1 MSRFA
6 AGPSIFVLLIVCSAV
21 ELNAQQTPLVP
32 SFGLTFGSPTTFA
45 THAELASYGFAW
57 GVSDGLF
64 GAIPRG
70 NGNYIFY
77 GTAGSNSNCA
87 GQPTYAAGVFSFAG
101 TLDHVTG
108 SNGCKRLFGPG
119 SAAAGWTFD
128 RDYAGG
134 GKLARFSNGS
144 TSGWL
149 MTFHAEYHWKNM
161 ANPPSYWCFIGNSTT
176 SSVPC
181 FYSSIGL
188 AVSTDDGKTFH
199 VAGQI
204 IQPSQPLSVFEG
216 GTGNMDVGYGSLIV
230 ADANGNHLDNPP
242 PDPSKAYFYELYS
255 DFLPGLPGACGQY
268 HCAALARAPY
278 ADTVAA
284 ALSGDPTRVAQLF
297 HKYDGSSPNPWSQP
311 ATAWAQGSPTPDL
324 SGFAGKY
331 APLWTDDVVNE
342 PDVLYDSAFDVYLA
356 VYPTLSGA
364 RLRASKDLIHWSAH
378 FSATYS
384 QSGNTLAY
392 LTLQGETGDPTIG
405 GLTPRLYFSAF
416 PTGVFP
422 DYTKATFESVPIML
436 TTPSRHRS
444 AHH

>member
-1 MSRFA
+1 MMSRSVA
-6 AGPSIFVLLIVCSAV
+6 RSSILALLIVCGA
-21 ELNAQQTPLVP
+21 LDLRAQQAAFQPNF
-32 SFGLTFGSPTTFA
+32 SLTFGSPTTFA
-45 THAELASYGFAW
+45 THAALASYGFAW

-70 NGNYIFY
+70 NGNYTFY
-77 GTAGSNSNCA
+77 GGAGCNSNCSGTAA
-87 GQPTYAAGVFSFAG
+87 GTAGVFSFTG
-101 TLDHVTG
+101 TLDHVSG

-134 GKLARFSNGS
+134 GKLVRFSSGS

-161 ANPPSYWCFIGNSTT
+161 ANTPSYWCLVGNSTT
-176 SSVPC
+176 SAVPC

-188 AVSTDDGKTFH
+188 AVSIDDGKTFQ

-204 IQPSQPLSVFEG
+204 IQPSQPLTVFEG
-216 GTGNMDVGYGSLIV
+216 GAGNMDVGYGSLMV
-230 ADANGNHLDNPP
+230 ADANGKHLDNPP
-242 PDPSKAYFYELYS
+242 PDPSKAYFYVLYS

-284 ALSGDPTRVAQLF
+284 ALSGDPNRVAQLF
-297 HKYDGSSPNPWSQP
+297 HKYDGSSPNPWNQP
-311 ATAWAQGSPTPDL
+311 ATAWAQGSATPDL
-324 SGFAGKY
+324 SGVAGKF

-342 PDVLYDSAFDVYLA
+342 PDVLYDGVFDVYLT
-356 VYPTLSGA
+356 VYPFNGA
-364 RLRASKDLIHWSAH
+364 RLRASKDLIHWSPH
-378 FSATYS
+378 FSASYS
-384 QSGNTLAY
+384 ESGNTLAY

-405 GLTPRLYFSAF
+405 GFMPRLYFSSF

-422 DYTKATFESVPIML
+422 DYTKATFESVPVTL
-436 TTPSRHRS
+436 TNPPKRRSVRH
-444 AHH
+444 